1 MLTTVCK
8 RWWVLM
14 ARGIAAIL
22 FGICAIVWPGITLLY
37 LVILFSAF
45 SIIDGVAAMVL
56 GFRGEADGTVWWTM
70 VILGVLAIAAGIAA
84 FAWPGVTL
92 LVLATIIAISAIVR
106 GAFEI
111 FAAITLRK
119 ELEDE
124 WILGLSGAMS
134 VIFGAL
140 IMFRP
145 GAGLIALTLLI
156 GAYMLALGVFAI
168 ALSLRLRMMHRNWAD

>member
-1 MLTTVCK
+1 MLSTVCR

-14 ARGIAAIL
+14 ARGITAIL
-22 FGICAIVWPGITLLY
+22 LGICAMVWPGVTLITL
-37 LVILFSAF
+37 VWLFSAF
-45 SIIDGVAAMVL
+45 TIVDGVAAIIL

-70 VILGVLAIAAGIAA
+70 VILGVLAVAAGVIA
-84 FAWPGVTL
+84 FEYPGLTL
-92 LVLATIIAISAIVR
+92 IVLATIIAVSALVR
-106 GAFEI
+106 GVFEVY
-111 FAAITLRK
+111 AAITLRK
-119 ELEDE
+119 ELDDE

-134 VIFGAL
+134 IIFGLL

-168 ALSLRLRMMHRNWAD
+168 ALALRLRMLGRNWSN